1 MDSDAAFRFGRF
13 TLLPARR
20 QLLADGE
27 PVALGARAF
36 DLLHVLV
43 AGRGRTLLKS
53 ELLDRVWPDVIV
65 EEANLHVQ
73 VSALRKML
81 GEQVIATVP
90 GRGYRFVAPLA
101 EEPSRAPEPEL
112 GSATAASTLPP
123 QPLPLIGRDDAVT
136 TLIAWA
142 SDHPLVMITGA
153 GGIGKTRLAL
163 AVASALAARWRDGV
177 AWVEGAAVHEPAQL
191 PQAVAQSV
199 RITLEGTHSAEQLA
213 AALRSRSMLLLLDN
227 CEHLL
232 DATVALAAALRRLAP
247 GVHLLLTS
255 QEALRVPGEQVF
267 QVLPLALPG
276 PTDSPDE
283 RFAALRL
290 FAERVRATDRQFRID
305 SSNGAAVADICRQ
318 LDGLPLAIELAA
330 ARVKLLGVHGLRER
344 LGHRLRLLTGGSRDA
359 LPRHQAL
366 RAALEWSHGLLSSS
380 EKAVL
385 RRLSVFVGGFTL
397 DLAQQ
402 VARDSGGIELDEWK
416 VLDALSALVDRSLV
430 SVDTGESLRYRL
442 LETMRVFALE
452 QLDAAGETAAWRTRH
467 ARAVSD
473 LFAHIDESRFG
484 DHGTA
489 SAGEVTERLRPEMDN
504 ARAALHWSVHT
515 ADWATAITLAGASA
529 SLYLPLGL
537 SRELLPI
544 LRALHPHIDEAP
556 ASAQVNLLWRLGTLG
571 VQVGMR
577 QEELLRIKE
586 EAVAKARA
594 GGFRRRLQTV
604 LAALGFTH
612 ARQGD
617 IRAAE
622 QVASELLALER
633 PGDPAY
639 VRGLRLTVE
648 MMIHEHRG
656 DIEQVVA
663 SLGKQRAVLYGAPD
677 EAVPLMTCESNLVA
691 YLNSLERFEEA
702 AALGASV
709 VARPDL
715 PRTLIYATCWTA
727 YALAAL
733 GRIDEALALMR
744 SRRTELAATP
754 IGVYSAEAL
763 AMLCL
768 ANDRLGDAVRI
779 NAAVDRQLRGTRSKP
794 HPMTRAFRARLAAA
808 LSGANPAAA
817 DLERWRREGEL
828 LSDEGA
834 VDLALR

>member
-43 AGRGRTLLKS
+43 AGRERTLLKS

-163 AVASALAARWRDGV
+163 AVARALAARWRDGV

-283 RFAALRL
+283 RFAEISA
-290 FAERVRATDRQFRID
+290 RI
-305 SSNGAAVADICRQ
+305 
-318 LDGLPLAIELAA
+318 PA
-330 ARVKLLGVHGLRER
+330 AR
-344 LGHRLRLLTGGSRDA
+344 
-359 LPRHQAL
+359 
-366 RAALEWSHGLLSSS
+366 W
-380 EKAVL
+380 
-385 RRLSVFVGGFTL
+385 
-397 DLAQQ
+397 
-402 VARDSGGIELDEWK
+402 
-416 VLDALSALVDRSLV
+416 
-430 SVDTGESLRYRL
+430 GEP
-442 LETMRVFALE
+442 
-452 QLDAAGETAAWRTRH
+452 
-467 ARAVSD
+467 SD
-473 LFAHIDESRFG
+473 
-484 DHGTA
+484 
-489 SAGEVTERLRPEMDN
+489 
-504 ARAALHWSVHT
+504 
-515 ADWATAITLAGASA
+515 LAGAVVF
-529 SLYLPLGL
+529 L
-537 SRELLPI
+537 
-544 LRALHPHIDEAP
+544 
-556 ASAQVNLLWRLGTLG
+556 ASAASNYVNGHVLVVDGGW
-571 VQVGMR
+571 M
-577 QEELLRIKE
+577 
-586 EAVAKARA
+586 AR
-594 GGFRRRLQTV
+594 
-604 LAALGFTH
+604 
-612 ARQGD
+612 
-617 IRAAE
+617 
-622 QVASELLALER
+622 
-633 PGDPAY
+633 
-639 VRGLRLTVE
+639 
-648 MMIHEHRG
+648 
-656 DIEQVVA
+656 
-663 SLGKQRAVLYGAPD
+663 
-677 EAVPLMTCESNLVA
+677 
-691 YLNSLERFEEA
+691 
-702 AALGASV
+702 
-709 VARPDL
+709 
-715 PRTLIYATCWTA
+715 
-727 YALAAL
+727 
-733 GRIDEALALMR
+733 
-744 SRRTELAATP
+744 
-754 IGVYSAEAL
+754 
-763 AMLCL
+763 
-768 ANDRLGDAVRI
+768 
-779 NAAVDRQLRGTRSKP
+779 
-794 HPMTRAFRARLAAA
+794 
-808 LSGANPAAA
+808 
-817 DLERWRREGEL
+817 
-828 LSDEGA
+828 
-834 VDLALR
+834 